1 MTIYGIDYTG
11 KMLEV
16 IAARERHKYIVIKE
30 NSVVVEEKAIN
41 VGKNVA
47 EYSMWIEGI
56 KSFVKSDESQE
67 ALSLMDDKSQNF
79 LLSFANGMM
88 PINDQNSAKCL
99 LELLDNLSGG
109 YEKVE
114 ITSDDLSGCINR
126 PMTIE
131 EATGALEMFI
141 NKKCYGKDKKKVRI
155 VLSK

>member
-1 MTIYGIDYTG
+1 M
-11 KMLEV
+11 
-16 IAARERHKYIVIKE
+16 KE
-30 NSVVVEEKAIN
+30 SV
-41 VGKNVA
+41 
-47 EYSMWIEGI
+47 
-56 KSFVKSDESQE
+56 
-67 ALSLMDDKSQNF
+67 SLMDDKSQNF

-109 YEKVE
+109 YVKVE
-114 ITSDDLSGCINR
+114 IKSEDLSGCINR

-141 NKKCYGKDKKKVRI
+141 NKQCYGKDRKKVRI

>member
-67 ALSLMDDKSQNF
+67 VLSLMDGKSQNF
-79 LLSFANGMM
+79 LLSF
-88 PINDQNSAKCL
+88 NS
-99 LELLDNLSGG
+99 
-109 YEKVE
+109 
-114 ITSDDLSGCINR
+114 

-141 NKKCYGKDKKKVRI
+141 NKKCYGKDRKKVRI